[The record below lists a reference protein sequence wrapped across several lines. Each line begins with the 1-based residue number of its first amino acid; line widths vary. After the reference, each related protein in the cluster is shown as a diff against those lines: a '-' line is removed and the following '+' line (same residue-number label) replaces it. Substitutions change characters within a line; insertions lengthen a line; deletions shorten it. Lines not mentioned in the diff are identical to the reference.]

1 MFCGCFLS
9 EDRFGKDGRARAP
22 EPLHLDLPGG
32 IHWLELETLYRL
44 DERAYDLKLNF
55 NVSLEDWANFG
66 GAVDTMFALLG
77 NFNHAGRYHHSHRGV
92 HGGDRGGGQ
101 TLVSSTG
108 QSASAIYL
116 TTLAT
121 PALLLREAGVE
132 TLRTALG
139 LSQGAPSPSSP
150 AALPEDE
157 VNVDWAHPLSLLNEL
172 LEEEEEDEEEAEPHP
187 YRQRSN
193 STPCDCTNF
202 SPEETFGA
210 AI

>member
-1 MFCGCFLS
+1 MF
-9 EDRFGKDGRARAP
+9 
-22 EPLHLDLPGG
+22 
-32 IHWLELETLYRL
+32 
-44 DERAYDLKLNF
+44 
-55 NVSLEDWANFG
+55 V
-66 GAVDTMFALLG
+66 LLG
-77 NFNHAGRYHHSHRGV
+77 NFKHADRRHRTHQGV
-92 HGGDRGGGQ
+92 LGGGGGGGQ
-101 TLVSSTG
+101 TLVSSTS

-150 AALPEDE
+150 AALPGEGG
-157 VNVDWAHPLSLLNEL
+157 NGDWVHSLFLLNEL
-172 LEEEEEDEEEAEPHP
+172 LEDGQLEEEEEEDEEEAEP
-187 YRQRSN
+187 QRGRPTRRRAS

-202 SPEETFGA
+202 IREETFAA